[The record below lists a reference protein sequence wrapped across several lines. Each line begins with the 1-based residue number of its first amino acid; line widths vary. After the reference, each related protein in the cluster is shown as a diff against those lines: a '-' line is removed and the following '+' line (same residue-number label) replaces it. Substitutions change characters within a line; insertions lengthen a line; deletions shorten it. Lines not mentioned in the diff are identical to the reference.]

1 MKIHPLTL
9 RRQIPTANRISQM
22 GHATA
27 ILVVARQ
34 HPLVVITA
42 IRRPAVGEMTVGHR
56 PHHTHVESRL
66 PTAGV
71 MTVVHRPYHVTLV
84 GTRLHTAGVLTAG
97 RHRLHL
103 ALVGMMIGAMM
114 MINAVAMVEIAVS
127 RLRGIVDAVTRFR
140 GVHLAFVDVMNANV
154 HRHHVERVVE
164 SGTAI
169 GTAHLHVLVIMTAEE
184 MVRGRDTGIT
194 AADTNNHVIVHLL
207 SVSTLFR
214 L

>member
-1 MKIHPLTL
+1 MKIHLLTL

-66 PTAGV
+66 HTAGV

-103 ALVGMMIGAMM
+103 ALAGM
-114 MINAVAMVEIAVS
+114 MINAATMVEIAVS

-140 GVHLAFVDVMNANV
+140 GVHLVFVDVMNANV